1 MDFFEDLF
9 DLGDRKRRRRGD
21 GHYEDQ
27 HEHGHDDY
35 YEDEHHDHEYGHND
49 HEQGNYGNPLR
60 QGSFCPHCSVQIAMP
75 GSKFCQNCGGTLNA
89 ILNCSGCGAKIAA
102 NASFCTE
109 CGKKLK

>member
-1 MDFFEDLF
+1 MDFLEDLF

-35 YEDEHHDHEYGHND
+35 YEDEHHDNEHGYN
-49 HEQGNYGNPLR
+49 GNPQR
-60 QGSFCPHCSVQIAMP
+60 QGVFCPYCSAQVAAP